1 MQATVRRAAMSVR
14 PFAMV
19 CAVALAVCTAA
30 DWAAGNTRPAP
41 GSADGDGLVT
51 SAPQILVIFSDD
63 PSQSWTRDLTDALI
77 GTEYGLK
84 RLSPAWYFEHLDA
97 VRFQELDRQ
106 RHFRDML
113 LAKYRN
119 RNLDLI
125 VAVAS
130 SAIEI
135 DRKQRGREHDA
146 RALYEQLTP
155 REREVFA
162 HFDQRTAQ

>member
-1 MQATVRRAAMSVR
+1 MQATVRRAAFSVR

-41 GSADGDGLVT
+41 GSADGDGLLT

-63 PSQSWTRDLTDALI
+63 L
-77 GTEYGLK
+77 
-84 RLSPAWYFEHLDA
+84 
-97 VRFQELDRQ
+97 
-106 RHFRDML
+106 
-113 LAKYRN
+113 
-119 RNLDLI
+119 

-130 SAIEI
+130 SAIAI
-135 DRKQRGREHDA
+135 DRKQRAREHDA
-146 RALYEQLTP
+146 RAPYEQLTP

-162 HFDQRTAQ
+162 LNQRTAQ